1 MRCDAETGDAADEMT
16 PIDAVVSHDLSSRC
30 GCPLTSFIMLRW
42 PDRSDPAPCPSPR
55 KPAKLT
61 QPPVDQYPS
70 ILVVE
75 SLAMAHPATRHSTD
89 QIYSVLRADVIS
101 GALKPREAMSEARMA
116 LRFGVSRTPVR
127 EAFKRL
133 VDEGFLVA
141 VPQVGTFVAPIDLA
155 AVRDSQFIR
164 ETLECRTV
172 VLAAQRI
179 SDADCRRL
187 AAQIE
192 EQAEAV
198 RRGERSEI
206 FRLDEVFH
214 AEISRIA
221 GHRAVWSMIE
231 GVKAQMDR
239 VRCLSLETPSWS
251 EVILNEHRIIAAC
264 VMKHDAKGAEAAMR
278 AHLRT
283 VFATIDTI
291 AKDHADAFDD
301 SRLAHDAS

>member
-1 MRCDAETGDAADEMT
+1 
-16 PIDAVVSHDLSSRC
+16 
-30 GCPLTSFIMLRW
+30 
-42 PDRSDPAPCPSPR
+42 
-55 KPAKLT
+55 
-61 QPPVDQYPS
+61 
-70 ILVVE
+70 
-75 SLAMAHPATRHSTD
+75 
-89 QIYSVLRADVIS
+89 VLRTDVIS
-101 GALKPREAMSEARMA
+101 GVLKPREAMSEARMA

-141 VPQVGTFVAPIDLA
+141 IPQVGTFVAPIDLA
-155 AVRDSQFIR
+155 AVHNSQFVR

-172 VLAAQRI
+172 VLAAERI
-179 SDADCRRL
+179 READRL
-187 AAQIE
+187 RLEAVIE

-198 RRGERSEI
+198 KRQDRPEI
-206 FRLDEVFH
+206 FRSDEVFH

-221 GHRAVWSMIE
+221 GHSAVWNMIE

-251 EVILNEHRIIAAC
+251 EVILQEHRVIAAH
-264 VMKHDAKGAEAAMR
+264 VIRHDVAGAEAAMR

-291 AKDHADAFDD
+291 ARDHADAFDG
-301 SRLAHDAS
+301 SRLVRDAS

>member
-1 MRCDAETGDAADEMT
+1 
-16 PIDAVVSHDLSSRC
+16 
-30 GCPLTSFIMLRW
+30 
-42 PDRSDPAPCPSPR
+42 
-55 KPAKLT
+55 
-61 QPPVDQYPS
+61 
-70 ILVVE
+70 
-75 SLAMAHPATRHSTD
+75 MAHPATRHSTE
-89 QIYSVLRADVIS
+89 QIYSVLRTEVIS
-101 GALKPREAMSEARMA
+101 GVLKPREAMSEARMA

-141 VPQVGTFVAPIDLA
+141 VPQVGTFVSPIDLA
-155 AVRDSQFIR
+155 AVHNSQFVR

-172 VLAAQRI
+172 VLAAERI
-179 SDADCRRL
+179 GEVDRRRL
-187 AAQIE
+187 EAQVE

-198 RRGERSEI
+198 RRQNRPEI

-221 GHRAVWSMIE
+221 GHSTVWNLIE

-251 EVILNEHRIIAAC
+251 DVILQEHRIIATHII
-264 VMKHDAKGAEAAMR
+264 KHDVAGAEAAMR

-283 VFATIDTI
+283 VFATIDAI
-291 AKDHADAFDD
+291 AKDHADAFDN
-301 SRLAHDAS
+301 SRLAQAAT

>member
-1 MRCDAETGDAADEMT
+1 
-16 PIDAVVSHDLSSRC
+16 
-30 GCPLTSFIMLRW
+30 
-42 PDRSDPAPCPSPR
+42 
-55 KPAKLT
+55 
-61 QPPVDQYPS
+61 
-70 ILVVE
+70 
-75 SLAMAHPATRHSTD
+75 MAHPATRHSTD
-89 QIYSVLRADVIS
+89 QIYSVLRGDVIS
-101 GALKPREAMSEARMA
+101 GALKPRESMSEARMA

-164 ETLECRTV
+164 ETLECHTV

-179 SDADCRRL
+179 GDADCRRL

-231 GVKAQMDR
+231 SVKAQMDR

-264 VMKHDAKGAEAAMR
+264 IMKHDAKGAEAAMR

-301 SRLAHDAS
+301 SRLAPEAP

>member
-1 MRCDAETGDAADEMT
+1 
-16 PIDAVVSHDLSSRC
+16 
-30 GCPLTSFIMLRW
+30 
-42 PDRSDPAPCPSPR
+42 
-55 KPAKLT
+55 
-61 QPPVDQYPS
+61 
-70 ILVVE
+70 
-75 SLAMAHPATRHSTD
+75 MAHPATRHSTD
-89 QIYSVLRADVIS
+89 QIYSVLRTDVIS

-155 AVRDSQFIR
+155 AVHNSQFVR

-172 VLAAQRI
+172 TLAAERI
-179 SDADCRRL
+179 RGSDQRRL
-187 AAQIE
+187 EELIA

-198 RRGERSEI
+198 KRQDRPEI

-221 GHRAVWSMIE
+221 GYSAVWNMIE

-251 EVILNEHRIIAAC
+251 EVILQEHRIIASHI
-264 VMKHDAKGAEAAMR
+264 MKHDAGGAEAAMR

-283 VFATIDTI
+283 VFATIDAI
-291 AKDHADAFDD
+291 ARDHADAFDD
-301 SRLAHDAS
+301 SRLTRDAS